1 MTSKYIR
8 LVQVSIEF
16 LSIGEIDTIDEKFDA
31 EVRIKSTW
39 CENEDL
45 EVYDRNEHWYPKLF
59 IANAMSDV
67 VEEIKYN
74 VARFDSKS
82 IITETRIARG
92 NFWER

>member
-1 MTSKYIR
+1 MTNEYIR

-16 LSIGEIDTIDEKFDA
+16 LSIGEIDTIEEKFDA

-39 CENEDL
+39 CENEEL
-45 EVYDRNEHWYPKLF
+45 EVYNRNEHWYPKLF

-67 VEEIKYN
+67 VEEINYH
-74 VARFDSKS
+74 VVRFAGKS